1 MAVCTHGALEEKM
14 KVDGLMGPRMSTNL
28 SVGRQTPDTS
38 FGARVQAGVN
48 NAAGAV
54 ASGVGMATGMIPG
67 GGILSAAVSSLS
79 LTTQGATGSA
89 STPYTAVIP
98 GAGGGGSAGGVTGGV
113 PSVNT
118 TVGAPG
124 GVGIPGVGGGT
135 GGPNFLGGNTGTPG
149 SEFNGEMAHMF
160 QEQKN
165 LLKLQSAMQ
174 QESQKYQ
181 AVSNV
186 LKVRH
191 ETAKN
196 AVGNIR

>member
-1 MAVCTHGALEEKM
+1 M
-14 KVDGLMGPRMSTNL
+14 KVDGLMGPRLSTNL

-54 ASGVGMATGMIPG
+54 STGLGLATGAFG
-67 GGILSAAVSSLS
+67 GGIVSAAVSSLS
-79 LTTQGATGSA
+79 LTASGAAGSA
-89 STPYTAVIP
+89 STPYTAILP
-98 GAGGGGSAGGVTGGV
+98 GAGGGGSAGSGAVATVGV
-113 PSVNT
+113 PSVST

-124 GVGIPGVGGGT
+124 TAGIPGVGTGSA
-135 GGPNFLGGNTGTPG
+135 GGPNFLGGNNGAPGT
-149 SEFNGEMAHMF
+149 EFNGELASMF

-174 QESQKYQ
+174 TESQKYQ

-186 LKVRH
+186 MKQRH

-196 AVGNIR
+196 AISNIR